1 MKSMKSKLLITA
13 FMAMFIFGGQVM
25 AREAESGS
33 GSSGN
38 SSSNS
43 SSNSSTDDNST
54 NSADDNSVSGNSAGT
69 DDNGVSGRSSNDST
83 DDNGTD
89 SGMEV
94 EVEHGV
100 TTLKPHGGEDDA
112 TRTLR
117 VHDDSGMEVETEHG
131 VTFLKP
137 HGGTVTAANT
147 ALMNQVKG
155 RILLQVEKHGEA
167 WFVEPTSGKIAFL
180 GRPDD
185 AFKVMREFGLGIK
198 NDDLN
203 KIAEAGDDK
212 GSDAA
217 LANRLSGK
225 ILLQVEDHGEAWFV
239 DPVSKKRH
247 FLGRPEDAFRIMR
260 NLGLGI
266 TDDNL
271 AKLAAEK

>member
-1 MKSMKSKLLITA
+1 MKSIKSKLLITA

-43 SSNSSTDDNST
+43 STDDNSSNSVSNNSVSGNSSTDDN
-54 NSADDNSVSGNSAGT
+54 GNHTGL
-69 DDNGVSGRSSNDST
+69 
-83 DDNGTD
+83 
-89 SGMEV
+89 EV

-100 TTLKPHGGEDDA
+100 TTLQPHGGEDDA

-117 VHDDSGMEVETEHG
+117 VNDDSGMEVETEHG
-131 VTFLKP
+131 ITFLKP
-137 HGGTVTAANT
+137 HGGVAAAASASNA

-167 WFVEPTSGKIAFL
+167 WFVEPETHKVVFL

-185 AFKVMREFGLGIK
+185 AFKAMREFGLGIK

-203 KIAEAGDDK
+203 RIAEAGDDK
-212 GSDAA
+212 GSDAG

-225 ILLQVEDHGEAWFV
+225 ILLQVEDHGEAWYV

-247 FLGRPEDAFRIMR
+247 FLGRPEDAFRVMR